1 MRADP
6 AVLRAASAGAREI
19 AADLP
24 RLTDRVA
31 ESARAAAAGCPGFA
45 TAAALVDV
53 ATAWQA
59 RLVAAGGS
67 FARTADN
74 LAATAQ
80 RDEQTD
86 RTAAA
91 AFDAAGG

>member
-6 AVLRAASAGAREI
+6 AVLRAASAGAREL

-24 RLTDRVA
+24 RLADQVA

-45 TAAALVDV
+45 TAAALVEV
-53 ATAWQA
+53 AEAWRG
-59 RLVAAGGS
+59 RLAAAGGA

-74 LAATAQ
+74 LAATAA

-86 RTAAA
+86 HAAAA
-91 AFDAAGG
+91 AFRAAAR